1 MAGPY
6 NCDVCGQNEAAVVL
20 GLISTGDQQFLCP
33 TCYGMQGLIAA
44 KETLEPQVIA
54 ELLGP
59 MFVEGAAKGAAPPK
73 RARKGSERPQEASEP
88 VERPKAPPGLEE
100 AEAAAQD

>member
-6 NCDVCGQNEAAVVL
+6 NCDVCGQNQAAVVL
-20 GLISTGDQQFLCP
+20 GLIETGDQQFLCP
-33 TCYGMQGLIAA
+33 SCYGMQGLVAA
-44 KETLEPQVIA
+44 KQTLEPQVIA

-59 MFVEGAAKGAAPPK
+59 MFVEGAAKAAAPSK
-73 RARKGSERPQEASEP
+73 RPRNRAEKPQEASEP
-88 VERPKAPPGLEE
+88 VEGPEATPGLEK